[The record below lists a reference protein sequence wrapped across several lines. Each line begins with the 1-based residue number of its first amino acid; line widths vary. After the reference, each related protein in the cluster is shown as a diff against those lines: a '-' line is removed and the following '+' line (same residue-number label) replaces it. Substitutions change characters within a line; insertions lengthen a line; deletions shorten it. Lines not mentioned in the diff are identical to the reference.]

1 VADGSGSDGKP
12 LSKPEPQAI
21 DTESQAIDP
30 EPQAIDTESQ
40 AIDPERIA
48 KVASWVKPLWDKLP
62 TALIGDPIEPFA
74 ASDPGLVARW
84 LEDAEPGL
92 LGRFGDLED
101 GA

>member
-1 VADGSGSDGKP
+1 
-12 LSKPEPQAI
+12 
-21 DTESQAIDP
+21 
-30 EPQAIDTESQ
+30 
-40 AIDPERIA
+40 
-48 KVASWVKPLWDKLP
+48 LWDKLP

-101 GA
+101 GS